1 MVEGIGIKI
10 FILVLF
16 FIVMVGVGIYSK
28 RKVVSV
34 NDFVLGGR
42 NVGPWLTAFAY
53 GTSYFSAV
61 LFIGYAG
68 RFGWNFGVSAVWI
81 GLGNA
86 ILGSLLAWLVLGK
99 KTRRMTHFF
108 DSNTM
113 PDFFEK
119 RYSSR
124 SLKIVAALIIFVFL
138 VPYSASVYT
147 GLGYLFEKSLGIP
160 FIWCMIGMAAL
171 TATYVVLGGY
181 LATAINDFIQ
191 GIIMLAGVVL
201 MVVYIVQNPIVGG
214 LAEGIDKL
222 SKFVDK
228 DGVNLGL
235 ATPFG
240 NSVVNLIGLIILT
253 SFGVWGLP
261 QMIHKFY
268 SIKSEKMIF
277 KGAIIS
283 TIFAL
288 MIGGIAYFV
297 GSFGRIYLNN
307 VIPTLGGKDN
317 YDMIMPQI
325 LDIALPNA
333 LMGIVI
339 ILVLSASMSTLAAL
353 VMVSSSTLTLD
364 LIKDIFVPK
373 MDKKIQV
380 LTIRIL
386 CVIFVIAS
394 VIVANMKGA
403 IVNMMSISWGTIA
416 GAFLAPFLYG
426 LYWKGVTKAGV
437 WAGFATGLI
446 VTLLSAF
453 SAYPDSIVKYV
464 NLNSPPNAGAAAM
477 LLGLIVV
484 PLVSL
489 ITPKLSRDHLTPIF
503 ERMNSKEDI
512 F

>member
-1 MVEGIGIKI
+1 MGIKL
-10 FILVLF
+10 FILALF

-108 DSNTM
+108 DSKTM

-124 SLKIVAALIIFVFL
+124 SLKIAAALIIFVFL

-147 GLGYLFEKSLGIP
+147 GLGYLFEKALGIP

-214 LAEGIDKL
+214 LSEGIDKL

-240 NSVVNLIGLIILT
+240 NNIVNLIGLVILT

-288 MIGGIAYFV
+288 LIGGIAYFV
-297 GSFGRIYLNN
+297 GSFGRLYLNN
-307 VIPTLGGKDN
+307 TIPTIAGKAN
-317 YDMIMPQI
+317 YDLIMPQI
-325 LDIALPNA
+325 LDVALPNA

-477 LLGLIVV
+477 LLGLIIV

-503 ERMNSKEDI
+503 DRMKSKEEI

>member
-1 MVEGIGIKI
+1 MVEGIGIKLVILFI
-10 FILVLF
+10 FFAVTVAI
-16 FIVMVGVGIYSK
+16 GINSK
-28 RKVVSV
+28 KKVSTV

-42 NVGPWLTAFAY
+42 NVGPWLSAFAY

-68 RFGWNFGVSAVWI
+68 KFGWGFGISSLWI
-81 GLGNA
+81 GVGNA

-99 KTRRMTHFF
+99 KTRRMTHYLN
-108 DSNTM
+108 SQTM

-124 SLKIVAALIIFVFL
+124 SLKIAAALIIFIFL

-147 GLGYLFEKSLGIP
+147 GLAYLFEKSLGIP

-181 LATAINDFIQ
+181 LATAMNDFVQ
-191 GIIMLAGVVL
+191 GLIMIGGVVL
-201 MVVYIVQNPIVGG
+201 MLVYIIKNPIVGG
-214 LAEGIDKL
+214 FSGGIAKL
-222 SKFVDK
+222 SEIVGK
-228 DGVNLGL
+228 DGINLGL

-240 NSVVNLIGLIILT
+240 NNVVNLIGLIILT

-268 SIKSEKMIF
+268 SIKSEKMIV

-283 TIFAL
+283 TVFATF
-288 MIGGIAYFV
+288 IGGIAYFV
-297 GSFGRIYLNN
+297 GAFGRLYLDNK
-307 VIPTLGGKDN
+307 VPQLDGKDN
-317 YDMIMPQI
+317 FDLIMPQV
-325 LDIALPNA
+325 LDIALPNT
-333 LMGIVI
+333 LMGIII

-353 VMVSSSTLTLD
+353 VLVSSSTLTLD
-364 LIKDIFVPK
+364 LIKDLFAPK
-373 MDKKIQV
+373 MGKKTQV
-380 LTIRIL
+380 LVIRLL
-386 CVIFVIAS
+386 CVAFVVAS

-403 IVNMMSISWGTIA
+403 IVNLMSVSWGTIA

-437 WAGFATGLI
+437 WAGFATGLT

-453 SAYPDSIVKYV
+453 KLYPAPLGQY
-464 NLNSPPNAGAAAM
+464 LNSPPNAGAAAM
-477 LLGLIVV
+477 VLAMIIV
-484 PLVSL
+484 PAVSL
-489 ITPKLSRDHLTPIF
+489 ITPKLSKEHLTPIF
-503 ERMNSKEDI
+503 DRMKSKEI
-512 F
+512 IE